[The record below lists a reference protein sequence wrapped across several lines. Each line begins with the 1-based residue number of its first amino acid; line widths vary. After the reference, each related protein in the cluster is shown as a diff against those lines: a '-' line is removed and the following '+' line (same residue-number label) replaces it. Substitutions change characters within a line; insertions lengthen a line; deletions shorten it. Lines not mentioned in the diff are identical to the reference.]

1 MEQFTFT
8 LLLDYIYHKFAI
20 TFILCMIGI
29 VIRLLMKNVNVKQK
43 IGIGKVIASTM
54 FSTILMCAIGEWI
67 DFEFTVYVLVCV
79 IVGMWS
85 MAIVQ
90 LVMDSKFMT
99 KFLNKYLKSIAG
111 PVAKSLSDALEEG
124 NNDVDESKPK
134 SDDKSKDI
142 KEEKKEKGC

>member
-8 LLLDYIYHKFAI
+8 LLLDYIYHRFAI

-29 VIRLLMKNVNVKQK
+29 VIRLLMKNVNVKKK

-54 FSTILMCAIGEWI
+54 FSTFLMCAIGELI

-79 IVGMWS
+79 VVGMWS

-90 LVMDSKFMT
+90 VVMDSKFMT
-99 KFLNKYLKSIAG
+99 KLLNKYLKNLAD
-111 PVAKSLSDALEEG
+111 PVAKSLSDALKEESD
-124 NNDVDESKPK
+124 DVDESKPK
-134 SDDKSKDI
+134 EDTENKI
-142 KEEKKEKGC
+142 EEQKKEKG